1 MRFNVLGN
9 SVTGYKNLV
18 RGSKS
23 QDYIDYKEEDKYI
36 ICSVA
41 DGHSTPF
48 FKHSLDGAKF
58 ACEASIDVLSENFD
72 MDIEKLEEKLI
83 NYEIQKKIESR
94 WRSLVE
100 EHYKKNYPNVFKIE
114 YIKYSTTLLSV
125 LITDSFILY
134 LKLGDGD
141 IVLKSKDEY
150 KVVINTRNNLTV
162 DSLGREGEYRHIMYS
177 LEKIEENYLIEN
189 LVSKLSDIIEHGGWS
204 YEKGFDEI
212 CLIVDRDKE
221 SFISKPGN
229 DQYKY
234 VLDRCLENG
243 FRFCVTNPCFEFWLL
258 MHSDKVL
265 ELDKDKLLNNSKVTS
280 KRRYAEDELR
290 KIYSGYKKSSY
301 HAEEFVKNID
311 IAIKNEKEFCE
322 DIQRLKDSIGSNIG
336 ILIEDMRS

>member
-1 MRFNVLGN
+1 MRFNILGN

-41 DGHSTPF
+41 DGNSTPF

-125 LITDSFILY
+125 LICLLY
-134 LKLGDGD
+134 TSDGA
-141 IVLKSKDEY
+141 DE
-150 KVVINTRNNLTV
+150 
-162 DSLGREGEYRHIMYS
+162 
-177 LEKIEENYLIEN
+177 
-189 LVSKLSDIIEHGGWS
+189 
-204 YEKGFDEI
+204 
-212 CLIVDRDKE
+212 
-221 SFISKPGN
+221 
-229 DQYKY
+229 
-234 VLDRCLENG
+234 
-243 FRFCVTNPCFEFWLL
+243 
-258 MHSDKVL
+258 
-265 ELDKDKLLNNSKVTS
+265 
-280 KRRYAEDELR
+280 
-290 KIYSGYKKSSY
+290 
-301 HAEEFVKNID
+301 
-311 IAIKNEKEFCE
+311 
-322 DIQRLKDSIGSNIG
+322 
-336 ILIEDMRS
+336 